1 MFNEIFKTELKLI
14 DLHLRSLFNTPPD
27 SGTDLPVELHRLYES
42 MAYSVFSEGKRFR
55 PLLSVLTAKALNK
68 EPEQVLPLAAA
79 VELIHTYSLIHDDLP
94 CMDDDDFRRGQ
105 PTNHRVFGEAGALLA
120 GDALLTM
127 SFGILAQ
134 SPSPR
139 AAQAVALLS
148 EAAGPRGMVGGQV
161 MDVDAQNPGKLLLE
175 DIHKRKTGRLIQV
188 SVEAAGVLCD
198 APKTQVQALRAYGEQ
213 LGLAFQLADDI
224 QDFDPAK
231 PEKVSFAS
239 LLGNDETLR
248 LLNETSQKALDALAD
263 FSSTA
268 DGLREMVRLNR
279 DRV

>member
-1 MFNEIFKTELKLI
+1 MFNEIFKPELKLI
-14 DLHLRSLFNTPPD
+14 DRHLRTLFPSP
-27 SGTDLPVELHRLYES
+27 SEEAPELKRLRES
-42 MAYSVFSEGKRFR
+42 MIYSVFSEGKRFR
-55 PLLSVLTAKALNK
+55 PLLSLLTAKALNK
-68 EPEQVLPLAAA
+68 APEQVLPLAAA

-161 MDVDAQNPGKLLLE
+161 MDVDATNPGKLLLE

-188 SVEAAGVLCD
+188 SVEAAGVLCE
-198 APKTQVQALRAYGEQ
+198 APISQVEALRTYGEQ
-213 LGLAFQLADDI
+213 LGMAFQLADDI
-224 QDFDPAK
+224 QDFDPAS
-231 PEKVSFAS
+231 PEKVSFVS
-239 LLGNDETLR
+239 LLGNEETLR
-248 LLNETSQKALDALAD
+248 LLNVASQSALTAISD
-263 FSSTA
+263 FPSSA

-279 DRV
+279 ERV

>member
-1 MFNEIFKTELKLI
+1 MFSEIFKSELKLI
-14 DLHLRSLFNTPPD
+14 DMHLRSLFATSPDATP
-27 SGTDLPVELHRLYES
+27 ELHRLREG

-68 EPEQVLPLAAA
+68 APEQVLPLAAA

-127 SFGILAQ
+127 SFGVLAQ
-134 SPSPR
+134 SPSPK

-161 MDVDAQNPGKLLLE
+161 MDVEAVNPGKLLLE
-175 DIHKRKTGRLIQV
+175 EIHRRKTGMLIQV
-188 SVEAAGVLCD
+188 SVEAAGVLCG
-198 APKTQVQALRAYGEQ
+198 APVDQVEALRSYGEH
-213 LGLAFQLADDI
+213 LGMAFQLADDI
-224 QDFDPAK
+224 QDFDPES
-231 PEKVSFAS
+231 PEKVSFS
-239 LLGNDETLR
+239 TLLGNEETMR
-248 LLNETSQKALDALAD
+248 LLGETSQKALDALSD
-263 FSSTA
+263 FPSSA

-279 DRV
+279 ERV

>member
-1 MFNEIFKTELKLI
+1 LFSEIFKSELKLI
-14 DLHLRSLFNTPPD
+14 DMHLRSIFARHE
-27 SGTDLPVELHRLYES
+27 PVKELDRLWES
-42 MAYSVFSEGKRFR
+42 MTYSVFSEGKRFR
-55 PLLSVLTAKALNK
+55 PLLSVLTAKALNRP
-68 EPEQVLPLAAA
+68 PEQVLPLASA

-105 PTNHRVFGEAGALLA
+105 PTNHRVFGEANALLA
-120 GDALLTM
+120 GDGLLTM
-127 SFGILAQ
+127 AFGILAQ

-161 MDVDAQNPGKLLLE
+161 MDIEATEPGKLLLE

-188 SVEAAGVLCD
+188 SVEGAGVLCE
-198 APKTQVQALRAYGEQ
+198 APLQKLEGLRTYGEQ

-224 QDFDPAK
+224 QDFDPEE

-239 LLGNDETLR
+239 LLGNDETLK
-248 LLNETSQKALDALAD
+248 LLNVTSQKAIDAIAGLD
-263 FSSTA
+263 SGA
-268 DGLREMVRLNR
+268 DGLREMIRLNR
-279 DRV
+279 ERV

>member
-1 MFNEIFKTELKLI
+1 LFNEIFKSELKLI
-14 DLHLRSLFNTPPD
+14 DMHLRTVVTSANVK
-27 SGTDLPVELHRLYES
+27 LPELNRFWES

-55 PLLSVLTAKALNK
+55 PLLSLLTARAL
-68 EPEQVLPLAAA
+68 ERTPEQVLPLAAA

-94 CMDDDDFRRGQ
+94 CMDDDDFRRGR

-127 SFGILAQ
+127 AFGVLAQ

-139 AAQAVALLS
+139 AATAVALLS
-148 EAAGPRGMVGGQV
+148 EAAGPRGMVGGQAL
-161 MDVDAQNPGKLLLE
+161 DIEAQNPGKLLLE
-175 DIHKRKTGRLIQV
+175 EIHQRKTGRLIQV

-198 APKTQVQALRAYGEQ
+198 ADLDQVESLRSYGEQ

-224 QDFDPAK
+224 QDFDPER

-239 LLGNDETLR
+239 LLGNEETMR
-248 LLNETSQKALDALAD
+248 LLIDASTKALDALSD
-263 FSSTA
+263 FSSSA